1 MPTGSVVGVV
11 NMYARKE
18 EASVTWADRAQ
29 GEEVRMRMQGQ
40 DGCVKVL
47 LFFEEQWKLF
57 GGI

>member
-11 NMYARKE
+11 NMNARK

-29 GEEVRMRMQGQ
+29 GREVRMRMQGQ
-40 DGCVKVL
+40 DGCVKGVL
-47 LFFEEQWKLF
+47 LFFEENNGHF